1 MATGGLRGATLALG
15 HRDFRIMWIAA
26 LICNTGGW
34 MQNAG
39 LPYVVFKL
47 TGTNG
52 GVGSTG
58 FFQYIPIMLAGAIGG
73 WMADQFNRKRVLML
87 TQVAM
92 AGFGALLWLMVGQGW
107 ATPHRLSVVAFAL
120 GLVSGINIPIW
131 QSFIS
136 QLVPRSLMMNAV
148 TLNSTQFNAAR
159 ALGTFGAGI
168 VIALTGPSVV
178 FAINAVSFAAVLW
191 ALARVPDRQ
200 AGEPR
205 KPLSNPFTELAAGA
219 RFVWHTPAI
228 RSCCIAIFAV
238 AGLGNPLFSFL
249 PASYGQEIF
258 DITGWR
264 LGALMG
270 AGGIGALVCAPL
282 ILSRG
287 ATLSRRTLLM
297 VAMAS
302 YGLAT
307 IAVGIAPHWAVA
319 VGGLAVYGGS
329 YLAIAS
335 ALNTTIQL
343 SARDDLRGKA
353 LAIYLMFLTGALPV
367 GLVVW
372 GFAADR
378 WGIRTVTVWAGALLL
393 VVMGLMRLAG
403 TFDRMRLPEESPEPT
418 RAEGRPVPG
427 TPAHGSQE

>member
-1 MATGGLRGATLALG
+1 MATGGLRNATLALG
-15 HRDFRIMWIAA
+15 HRDFRIVWIAA
-26 LICNTGGW
+26 LIGNTGGW

-58 FFQYIPIMLAGAIGG
+58 FFQYIPIMLAGALGG
-73 WMADQFNRKRVLML
+73 WMADQFNRKRVLVV
-87 TQVAM
+87 TQVAL
-92 AGFGALLWLMVGQGW
+92 ACLGALLWLMVSQGW
-107 ATPHRLSVVAFAL
+107 ATPGRLSAVAFAV

-136 QLVPRSLMMNAV
+136 QLVPRELMMNAV

-168 VIALTGPSVV
+168 IIALTGPSVV
-178 FAINAVSFAAVLW
+178 FAINAVSFVAVLW

-200 AGEPR
+200 AGQPR
-205 KPLSNPFTELAAGA
+205 KALTNPFTELAVGA

-258 DITGWR
+258 GVTGWR
-264 LGALMG
+264 LGLLMG
-270 AGGIGALVCAPL
+270 AGGLGALVSAPL

-287 ATLSRRTLLM
+287 STLSRRKLLT
-297 VAMAS
+297 VAMTL

-307 IAVGIAPHWAVA
+307 IAVGLAPHWAMAVA
-319 VGGLAVYGGS
+319 GLSLYGGS

-372 GFAADR
+372 GFAADE
-378 WGIRTVTVWAGALLL
+378 WGIRTVTVCAGSLLL
-393 VVMGLMRLAG
+393 VATVFMRLSG
-403 TFDRMRLPEESPEPT
+403 TFERMRLPDE
-418 RAEGRPVPG
+418 
-427 TPAHGSQE
+427 TPPLVAVQGSQE